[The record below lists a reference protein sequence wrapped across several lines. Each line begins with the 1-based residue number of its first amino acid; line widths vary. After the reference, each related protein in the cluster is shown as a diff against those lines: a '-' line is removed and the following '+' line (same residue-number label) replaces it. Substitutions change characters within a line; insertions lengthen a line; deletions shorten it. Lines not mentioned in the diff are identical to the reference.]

1 MLVNSRRKK
10 TNEFSL
16 AGSSKQI
23 EKNLFWRALSKKKK
37 KNKQFDLI

>member
-1 MLVNSRRKK
+1 MLVNSRKK
-10 TNEFSL
+10 KQTNEFSL

-23 EKNLFWRALSKKKK
+23 AKNLFWRALSKNK